1 MKYDLALPEDKY
13 KLENLIKLNNDK
25 VLDVKICN
33 NQISSRQRRALHLYF
48 TLLSKALNDG
58 GFDIRK
64 VIDEAV
70 SLPFSAIFI
79 KEYIWKQV
87 QITEIN
93 KESTTDL
100 KKPEVSQIYKIV
112 DQIIS
117 ERTGVHVEFPNWD
130 YLLNEKEIK

>member
-13 KLENLIKLNNDK
+13 KLENLIKLNKNK
-25 VLDVKICN
+25 VLDVKVCN
-33 NQISSRQRRALHLYF
+33 NQRTSRQNRALHLYF
-48 TLLSKALNDG
+48 TLLKNALNDRG
-58 GFDIRK
+58 IDIRK

-70 SLPFSAIFI
+70 SLPFSEVFI

-130 YLLNEKEIK
+130 YLLNEKDL